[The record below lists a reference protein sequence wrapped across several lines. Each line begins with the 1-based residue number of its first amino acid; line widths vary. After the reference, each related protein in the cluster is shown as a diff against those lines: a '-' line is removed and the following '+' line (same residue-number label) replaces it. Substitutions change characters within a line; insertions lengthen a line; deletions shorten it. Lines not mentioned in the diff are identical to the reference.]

1 MENVFDTLKKRGFVY
16 QTSNEAGL
24 KELLSKPGAAIYCGF
39 DPSTP
44 SFHLGTLIILRAFH
58 HLQQAGHKI
67 IFLLGGGTG
76 KIGDPSGKDKS
87 RKLLDSETVEANKKA
102 LAAQVEKIGLLKF
115 SGPNAAI
122 MLDNNDWLSKFK
134 FLDEFLL
141 DVARHFSVNEMV
153 SMETFKKRLDSQ
165 TNLSLLEFCYP
176 VLQAWDFLHLF
187 EEHGCRIQIGGSD
200 QWANILAGTGLIR
213 RKHRQE
219 AFAWTLPL
227 LTTPSGEK
235 MGKTEKGPVW
245 LDDQCTSPFEMY
257 QYLINVDDSLVTPM
271 LKLLTLL
278 PLGEI
283 ETIAKGSPREAQ
295 QHLAFEVTK
304 LVHGEDAARKAR
316 TDSEK
321 LFGKGKGG
329 TETIPVFE
337 TTPGLTLEEILV
349 ESGSLPSKSEVRRR
363 VEQNGITVNGEK
375 VSNAK
380 MPITKPS
387 TVKFGKTRFLKIQC
401 K

>member
-16 QTSNEAGL
+16 QTSNETGL
-24 KELLSKPGAAIYCGF
+24 KELLSKPGTAIYCGF
-39 DPSTP
+39 DPSAP
-44 SFHLGTLIILRAFH
+44 SFHLGTLIILAAFH

-187 EEHGCRIQIGGSD
+187 EKHGCRIQIGGSD

-213 RKHRQE
+213 RKHHQE

-321 LFGKGKGG
+321 LFGKGKGEG
-329 TETIPVFE
+329 EGGDGNDPRLRNHPRLDSRRNSGRI
-337 TTPGLTLEEILV
+337 GLL
-349 ESGSLPSKSEVRRR
+349 
-363 VEQNGITVNGEK
+363 
-375 VSNAK
+375 A
-380 MPITKPS
+380 
-387 TVKFGKTRFLKIQC
+387 F
-401 K
+401 